1 MTGPKIRY
9 DIEATTSGQAEVN
22 KLAAELE
29 RLDDAVD
36 PAAAARAQ
44 ALAAELRKLGQQQE
58 AISAFTALKQRTEA
72 ARGEL
77 EQAQA
82 AAQRFGREIAASGTP
97 TRAQA
102 GQMEKLRDAVR
113 SAKAAVQEQTAALDQ
128 SRRTLGSLGISTTT
142 LSAQQRQVQ
151 QAMAA
156 TAAQARS
163 VVTAYQQQGTAAQA
177 SAAQQVRAQATVRE
191 GVSQLA
197 EQLRGLQNVA
207 ALGLGGGVLGTL
219 GADLARVADQY
230 SNLGARI
237 RLVTGD
243 GEAFT
248 SGLEGVFEV
257 SRRTSSALDE
267 TATLFA
273 RISQAGQQLG
283 LGQRDALALTES
295 INQAIQLSGG
305 SADSAR
311 AAITQLVQ
319 GLQSGVLRG
328 EEFNSVLEQSPRL
341 AKALSDGLGVTTGEL
356 RNLAQ
361 QGALTTEVVI
371 RALQGQSAALQREF
385 DVLPQTVGRAI
396 QNLSTEWTRYIG
408 QADQAG
414 GTSAQVAKA
423 ITLLADNL
431 QTVGSALAV
440 AGQAALAYKAAGL
453 AATVLGQV
461 AAVRAAT
468 VAQAAETSA
477 RTAATVATAANTAA
491 LGINTAGKGANAA
504 AATAL
509 AAAEARAAAA
519 GAAANAGILARASA
533 AARLTGGLGLAA
545 TAAVVFGDLVVDAF
559 RSAGTAIGEG
569 AARLAG
575 YRDRSAELEEQ
586 QRKLDESARVAGAA
600 LAEQSAKAQRA
611 AEAAFGLSKEAK
623 ALVGEFDQ
631 LVLKG
636 EPAAVA
642 LEKLAG
648 ALKLDSLVGI
658 QAAGA
663 ALDELARRGVLA
675 GEQIASALARALQGQ
690 DLGVF
695 ETKARAAFDS
705 SEQGA
710 RRLQAAI
717 EAVDREALRRAGTS
731 VEELATG
738 FSSAFNAALND
749 VDALANA
756 LERAGVEGERAG
768 ALLSGQLD
776 KALEAAKTEQAV
788 QAVIGKLKDLGLQG
802 RISGRELAEGL
813 SAAQGRLDEL
823 RTGVNSV
830 AEAMRRFGLT
840 SRDELRRTAADSRA
854 AWELIRSDA
863 TLTLA
868 EKRTAFKKYAD
879 DAIAANG
886 GVVSSSLE
894 VEARILGVE
903 LQADKAGRALK
914 DGFDGATDAIGRT
927 RDKVGELRV
936 ELNDLGEVINSSAA
950 GILDPGPLRP
960 PSSSAGGPRG
970 GTGGAGGA
978 GGAGGG
984 GAGPSQR
991 VSDSYGADGVRVAGG
1006 YQLPAPRLPGS
1017 WTFVP
1022 DQRVRGGVSVAQAL
1036 QGQYTS
1042 GSFNGQ
1048 AGLPVDGVGIWVRS
1062 DRSGGAATPGSPFG
1076 GPAGGSPPAP
1086 ATGGGAAAPPPPPGA
1101 TPSTQREL
1109 TVKLDLDFFGSRVR
1123 GRTDDAFADSLIL
1136 ALEAARRGAGG

>member
-1 MTGPKIRY
+1 VTGPKIRY
-9 DIEATTSGQAEVN
+9 DIEANTSGQAEVN
-22 KLAAELE
+22 KLATELE

-58 AISAFTALKQRTEA
+58 AISAFVALKQRTEA
-72 ARGEL
+72 ARAEL

-97 TRAQA
+97 TRAQV
-102 GQMEKLRDAVR
+102 GQMEKLRDTVR
-113 SAKAAVQEQTAALDQ
+113 SAKTAVQEQTAALDQ
-128 SRRTLGSLGISTTT
+128 SRRTLGALGVSTST

-156 TAAQARS
+156 TAAQART
-163 VVTAYQQQGTAAQA
+163 VVAAYQQQGAAAQA

-191 GVSQLA
+191 GIGQLGD
-197 EQLRGLQNVA
+197 QLRGLQNVA

-243 GEAFT
+243 GAAFT

-257 SRRTSSALDE
+257 SKRTSSALDE

-371 RALQGQSAALQREF
+371 RALQGQSAVLQREF
-385 DVLPQTVGRAI
+385 DLLPQTVGRAI

-414 GTSAQVAKA
+414 GTSAKA
-423 ITLLADNL
+423 AQLINLLADNL
-431 QTVGSALAV
+431 QQVAGALAT
-440 AGQAALAYKAAGL
+440 AGQAAVAYKAADL
-453 AATVLGQV
+453 AATVLRQV
-461 AAVRAAT
+461 AAMRAAA
-468 VAQAAETSA
+468 VAQTAETAS
-477 RTAATVATAANTAA
+477 RTTATAATAANTVA
-491 LGINTAGKGANAA
+491 LGANTAGKGANAA

-509 AAAEARAAAA
+509 AAAETRAAAA
-519 GAAANAGILARASA
+519 SAAANAGILARASA

-586 QRKLDESARVAGAA
+586 QRALDESARKAGAA
-600 LAEQSAKAQRA
+600 LAEQSAAAQRS
-611 AEAAFGLSKEAK
+611 AEAAFGLTKEAK
-623 ALVGEFDQ
+623 ALVAEFDQ

-636 EPAAVA
+636 ETAAVA
-642 LEKLAG
+642 LDKLSG
-648 ALKLDSLVGI
+648 SLRLDSLTNL

-663 ALDELARRGVLA
+663 ALDELGRRGVLA
-675 GEQIASALARALQGQ
+675 GEQIAAALARALQGQ

-710 RRLQAAI
+710 RRLQAALQ
-717 EAVDREALRRAGTS
+717 AVDREALRRAGTS

-738 FSSAFNAALND
+738 FSAAFNAAIND
-749 VDALANA
+749 VDALAAA

-776 KALEAAKTEQAV
+776 KALDAAKTEAAV
-788 QAVIGKLKDLGLQG
+788 QAVIAKLKDLGFQG

-813 SAAQGRLDEL
+813 GAAQGRLDEL
-823 RTGVNSV
+823 RSGVNSI

-840 SRDELRRTAADSRA
+840 SREELRRTAADSRA
-854 AWELIRSDA
+854 AWELIRNDA

-927 RDKVGELRV
+927 RDRVGELRV
-936 ELNDLGEVINSSAA
+936 ELNELGEVINSSAA

-960 PSSSAGGPRG
+960 PGTPSRG
-970 GTGGAGGA
+970 AP
-978 GGAGGG
+978 GGG
-984 GAGPSQR
+984 GGGGGGSAGSGGAPSQR
-991 VSDSYGADGVRVAGG
+991 VGDSYDASGVRVAGG
-1006 YQLPAPRLPGS
+1006 YQLPAPRLAGS

-1036 QGQYTS
+1036 QGQYTG

-1048 AGLPVDGVGIWVRS
+1048 AGLPVDGVGIWVRT
-1062 DRSGGAATPGSPFG
+1062 DRPSGAATPGAPFG
-1076 GPAGGSPPAP
+1076 GPAGSSTPAP
-1086 ATGGGAAAPPPPPGA
+1086 AGGVGVAAPSAAGAAASP
-1101 TPSTQREL
+1101 TQREL
-1109 TVKLDLDFFGSRVR
+1109 TVKLDMDFFGSRVL
-1123 GRTDDAFADSLIL
+1123 GRVDDALADSLVL
-1136 ALEAARRGAGG
+1136 ALEAARRNARG